1 MATLTQTITESI
13 TLDHGTVN
21 STQSI
26 SIASITDVFKR
37 IVTIEANQDVIIA
50 NFDTNVSDTALINLD
65 IENVK
70 YVRVT
75 NLDADDVTLTLDLDA
90 EDASP
95 DGTQESVFTYRLEQN
110 QSFLLWDTDGSA
122 VVDDDAHAVLTALGD
137 VHSITMNPGS
147 NAGKVEIFVASTVV
161 S

>member
-1 MATLTQTITESI
+1 MPDFTQTITESW
-13 TLDHGTVN
+13 TGDHGTVN

-26 SIASITDVFKR
+26 TISNVTDVFKR
-37 IVTIEANQDVIIA
+37 VLTIDANEDAIIA
-50 NFDTNVSDTALINLD
+50 NFDTDVSDGAIVNLD

-75 NLDADDVTLTLDLDA
+75 NLDSDDVTLTLDLDA

-95 DGTQESVFTYRLEQN
+95 DGTEESVFTYRLEQN
-110 QSFLLWDTDGSA
+110 QSFILFDVDGA
-122 VVDDDAHAVLTALGD
+122 LAVDDDAHAVLTVLGD
-137 VHSITMNPGS
+137 LHSITMNPGS
-147 NAGKVEIFVASTVV
+147 AAGKVEIVAASTVV